1 MKWKLGVGWGS
12 QVLWKDNSCYSE
24 TFNLNMDASHLN
36 SLVVIFHCSTMASVR
51 ADHVWGGGGH
61 YSLSCFFFLLT
72 IVHAY
77 MYSKLVCIVH
87 YFNVNYPYPVFERF

>member
-24 TFNLNMDASHLN
+24 TFNVNMDASNLN

-51 ADHVWGGGGH
+51 ADHVGGGGRIIH
-61 YSLSCFFFLLT
+61 CLVSSYFLLL
-72 IVHAY
+72 Y
-77 MYSKLVCIVH
+77 MYICTA
-87 YFNVNYPYPVFERF
+87 N